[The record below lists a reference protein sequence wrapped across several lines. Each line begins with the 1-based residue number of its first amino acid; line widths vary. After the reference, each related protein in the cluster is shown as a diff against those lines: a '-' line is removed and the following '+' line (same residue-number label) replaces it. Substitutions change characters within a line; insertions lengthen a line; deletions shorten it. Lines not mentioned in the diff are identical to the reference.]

1 MVFLCLLSHYHYLF
15 PVIGSIGYTASMEL
29 FVCKLPVVRCDR
41 LILESIWLEICD
53 SVRGGVTGLYEVVH
67 EAGCAV
73 KLS

>member
-1 MVFLCLLSHYHYLF
+1 
-15 PVIGSIGYTASMEL
+15 MEL